1 MESRKKAGKRSIA
14 EWPKSKTMEYFK
26 KSAIIR
32 ALKFFGGNSTRAA
45 TALHVSVKTVR
56 NYKRKYKLYGIAN
69 YDPAW
74 EAQVK
79 ALKNLSKECN

>member
-1 MESRKKAGKRSIA
+1 MESRKKAGKRSIT
-14 EWPKSKTMEYFK
+14 EWPKNKTMEYFK

-56 NYKRKYKLYGIAN
+56 NYKRKYKLYGMGH
-69 YDPAW
+69 DPSW
-74 EAQVK
+74 EDQVK
-79 ALKNLSKECN
+79 ALKYSAKERLE